1 MKQLKLQKL
10 VLTNFKGIKHFELNA
25 TGEDVQVFG
34 DNATGKT
41 TIPDG
46 FNWLLFD
53 KDSNNKK
60 DFAIKTLIDGKEVH
74 NLNHEVEA
82 TLLVDGKPLTLKKS
96 FYENWTKKRGS
107 ATKEFTG
114 HKTDHFIDGVPV
126 KKKEYT
132 EKVASIVD
140 EDIFKLLTSPS
151 YFNEQLH
158 WKKRRDLLLEIAG
171 DVTDEEVFGMNKDLE
186 KLAEVL
192 NGRSIDDHKKV
203 IAAKRKEI
211 NEELDR
217 IPIRIDEINRG
228 LPDVSGLN
236 KESIN
241 ADLQKIATD
250 IDAKQEQ
257 INSIKSGSEVNKAKS
272 EISDIDLK
280 ISNIKN
286 EHTQEGQQL
295 LFSLKARMQEEQSN
309 INIQRSEL
317 EYLKA
322 SSDQNNKRIK
332 DNEELMNKLRDEYVE
347 ENKKEFNHESECV
360 CPTCEQDLPQD
371 QVLDIEKKFNLN
383 KAKKLEEINEKGKYL
398 KEQNVSLTEDV
409 NKTQS
414 KVDKTIE
421 QGKEK
426 ASEIKR
432 LEEKI
437 QDAES
442 NVKPITENAS
452 YNKLMQERQALE
464 RSEERRVG
472 KESKTRW

>member
-151 YFNEQLH
+151 YFNEQLL
-158 WKKRRDLLLEIAG
+158 WEKRRTLLLEVAG
-171 DVTDEEVFGMNKDLE
+171 DVTDEEVVQANGSLA
-186 KLAEVL
+186 KLTDVL
-192 NGRSIDDHKKV
+192 GNRTIEDHRKV
-203 IAAKRKEI
+203 IAAKRREI
-211 NEELDR
+211 KQELDK
-217 IPIRIDEINRG
+217 IPERVDELNRLLPVVDGIDKAIIEHQLSNSDNQIE
-228 LPDVSGLN
+228 V
-236 KESIN
+236 
-241 ADLQKIATD
+241 
-250 IDAKQEQ
+250 KQAQ
-257 INSIKSGSEVNKAKS
+257 INDIRNGSEVNNKKK

-280 ISNIKN
+280 IANVKN
-286 EHTQEGQQL
+286 EH
-295 LFSLKARMQEEQSN
+295 
-309 INIQRSEL
+309 
-317 EYLKA
+317 
-322 SSDQNNKRIK
+322 
-332 DNEELMNKLRDEYVE
+332 
-347 ENKKEFNHESECV
+347 
-360 CPTCEQDLPQD
+360 
-371 QVLDIEKKFNLN
+371 
-383 KAKKLEEINEKGKYL
+383 
-398 KEQNVSLTEDV
+398 
-409 NKTQS
+409 
-414 KVDKTIE
+414 
-421 QGKEK
+421 
-426 ASEIKR
+426 
-432 LEEKI
+432 
-437 QDAES
+437 
-442 NVKPITENAS
+442 
-452 YNKLMQERQALE
+452 
-464 RSEERRVG
+464 
-472 KESKTRW
+472 